1 MAIYYTLTF
10 FRGTRGWPI
19 VLAFLGLLIGLLV
32 CIGLNLKVL
41 ESLLNYFFGLSAF
54 AALIIFQPELRR
66 LLAGLGNLTFFGSL
80 REQRENIEVV
90 IQAVDRLSESRIGAL
105 VAIEQSTHLQDV
117 VESGITIDCEATPEM
132 IETIFFPNNAIHDGG
147 IIIKEDR
154 ILSAACIFPLTRR
167 QDISKTIGTRHRAA
181 IGMSEESDS
190 LVIIVSEETG
200 AISTAHKGQ
209 LVQGISLKKLRGTL
223 NSISSLRSVTAIF
236 PPGLNPSRSGQKSQS
251 QGGHHLTW
259 LGNSYSHEISYGR
272 HCPSCS
278 LSWRSG
284 TPSTVANRQTTRSES
299 RIRHW
304 WSPSWKL
311 RSDRPIGNSRGHHQ
325 PGKRGQ
331 SFTIRILQP
340 PNDTNR
346 YSLEPSEV
354 ILELASNADPAPD
367 LTSPAAI
374 KVMVDPID
382 LPEGINETNI
392 NVRVSVPED
401 AI

>member
-1 MAIYYTLTF
+1 MSPRRFRQPAWPRRWRNETMDGSETNWLQYWRPIAEIGILSVAIYYTLTF

-209 LVQGISLKKLRGTL
+209 LVQSISLKKLRGTL
-223 NSISSLRSVTAIF
+223 NSIFVTPIRNRNISTWF
-236 PPGLNPSRSGQKSQS
+236 KSFK
-251 QGGHHLTW
+251 
-259 LGNSYSHEISYGR
+259 ER
-272 HCPSCS
+272 
-278 LSWRSG
+278 RKKAKAK
-284 TPSTVANRQTTRSES
+284 VATT
-299 RIRHW
+299 
-304 WSPSWKL
+304 
-311 RSDRPIGNSRGHHQ
+311 
-325 PGKRGQ
+325 
-331 SFTIRILQP
+331 
-340 PNDTNR
+340 
-346 YSLEPSEV
+346 
-354 ILELASNADPAPD
+354 
-367 LTSPAAI
+367 
-374 KVMVDPID
+374 
-382 LPEGINETNI
+382 
-392 NVRVSVPED
+392 
-401 AI
+401 